1 MASESPGPPLFDEAA
16 IEKLRAVAGDQA
28 EAFIKE
34 MAHLFLD
41 ETAKSLAELSGA
53 RDQGD
58 WRLVS
63 RTAHSVKSSAA
74 TLGFLRL
81 SGACKVLELDTKR
94 EVETPQSRALVAA
107 VLEQFE
113 AVRPTL
119 KRLGGAAG

>member
-34 MAHLFLD
+34 MAQLFLD